1 MSDIVVENRE
11 GMPLISIRG
20 EIDQSNAHELE
31 QALGHTLR
39 VGSRFV
45 LLDVS
50 RLTYMDSAGLS
61 VLLAAT
67 RQLRGSGWLGVV
79 NPNSDLYR
87 LFELVGLTADPGFRV
102 FEGSSAL
109 ADAQAA
115 ITEVLG
121 W

>member
-1 MSDIVVENRE
+1 MTDIVVENRE
-11 GMPLISIRG
+11 GMPLLAVQG
-20 EIDQSNAHELE
+20 EVDQSNSDALD
-31 QALGHTLR
+31 QALSEAIGL
-39 VGSRFV
+39 GSRFV

-50 RLTYMDSAGLS
+50 QLSYMDSAGLS

-67 RQLRGSGWLGVV
+67 RQLRGIGWLGVL
-79 NPNSDLYR
+79 NPNSDLRR
-87 LFELVGLTADPGFRV
+87 LFELVGLTADPGFRL

-121 W
+121 K